1 VSAIEVVGLTKRFG
15 SRLAVDRLTFQVD
28 SGEVFGLL
36 GPNGSGKTTTVR
48 LLTGLLSPSEGEA
61 SVCGFSI
68 VSGGESL
75 RRTVGLLT
83 ENPGLYDRLT
93 ARENLLFFI
102 KLNELDPKE
111 AWTRAAGYLA
121 RFGLAGREDDPCGSY
136 SKGMRQKLAI
146 VRAIVHQPKI
156 LFLDEPTSGLDPEAA
171 RTVREAIA
179 ELAAEGSTIVL
190 CSHNLVEVEQLCRRV
205 AVIKTGL
212 LAVATIDSL
221 RESDPVLEIRLAGD
235 PALFLSNVASLPFA
249 PSVSIRDGAMRVHLQ
264 RGEQA
269 ADVISRLA
277 SVGARIYSAMPAR
290 MPLEQVY
297 LDLMRRDEAG

>member
-1 VSAIEVVGLTKRFG
+1 
-15 SRLAVDRLTFQVD
+15 VDRLTFQVD
-28 SGEVFGLL
+28 PGEVFGLL

-61 SVCGFSI
+61 VVSGFSI
-68 VSGGESL
+68 VGGGESL
-75 RRTVGLLT
+75 RRAVGLLT

-102 KLNELDPKE
+102 KLNELEPKE

-171 RTVREAIA
+171 RTVRDAIA
-179 ELAAEGSTIVL
+179 ELAGEGSTIVL

-235 PALFLSNVASLPFA
+235 PALFFSTVASLPFA
-249 PSVSIRDGAMRVHLQ
+249 PSVSIRGGAMRVQLQ

-277 SVGARIYSAMPAR
+277 SAGARIYSAMPAKL
-290 MPLEQVY
+290 PLEQVY
-297 LDLMRRDEAG
+297 LDLMRRGEVG